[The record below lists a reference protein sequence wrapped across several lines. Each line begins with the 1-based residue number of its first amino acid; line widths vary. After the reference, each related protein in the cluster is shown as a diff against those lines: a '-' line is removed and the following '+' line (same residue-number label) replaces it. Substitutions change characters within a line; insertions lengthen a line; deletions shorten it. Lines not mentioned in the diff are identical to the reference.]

1 MELLESL
8 ITTGRIV
15 DIMLSVMALE
25 ILAVYLYRRSRG
37 GGIAMRPL
45 VLNIGAGG
53 SLMLALRA
61 ALTDAGV
68 LWIAAFLVLS
78 LVFHVADQAGRWE

>member
-1 MELLESL
+1 MQTLEML

-15 DIMLSVMALE
+15 DIMVAVIVIE
-25 ILAVYLYRRSRG
+25 VLAIVLIRKARG
-37 GGIAMRPL
+37 GGIATGPL
-45 VLNIGAGG
+45 LLNVGAGG

-61 ALTDAGV
+61 SLSDAGW

-78 LVFHVADQAGRWE
+78 LVFHVADQWQRWE